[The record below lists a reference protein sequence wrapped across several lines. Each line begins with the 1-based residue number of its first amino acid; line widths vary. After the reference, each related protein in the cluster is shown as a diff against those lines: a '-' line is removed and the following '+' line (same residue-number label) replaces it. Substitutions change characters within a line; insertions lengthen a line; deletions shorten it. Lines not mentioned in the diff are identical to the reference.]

1 MKTRTSLAF
10 SSLLVIVAS
19 LTGCDFKVNFTNSAT
34 PGITEA
40 TLAKGYD
47 VVKHDAIDPATTF
60 STNDKVVYCV
70 VKLGNVPKASKI
82 RGEWMTVKAEGEPT
96 SEQLL
101 IAKEIDDV
109 GGDLKCRLFLFDDGE
124 WIARRKLQVQPLTQ
138 PQKGRE
144 EQARQIAR
152 LYLKGVSD

>member
-19 LTGCDFKVNFTNSAT
+19 LTGCDFKVNFTNSAI

-82 RGEWMTVKAEGEPT
+82 RAEWMTLKAEGEPT
-96 SEQLL
+96 SERLL

-109 GGDLKCRLFLFDDGE
+109 GGDLNVVYFFLTTENGLP
-124 WIARRKLQVQPLTQ
+124 AGNYRCN
-138 PQKGRE
+138 
-144 EQARQIAR
+144 
-152 LYLKGVSD
+152 LYLNPKKDEKNKPDKSLDFTSKE